1 MKIKKI
7 RNIILV
13 TVVFFVSAFLVH
25 GIFSIAGVFYAN
37 KAYMHEPSGADI
49 TIVDFNQ
56 YGCDL
61 CRIIHPTLIEAMAK
75 DGKVRYIPR
84 IVLSDS
90 DFDSTIVHAV
100 YAAASQ
106 GKFIQMHNAVYNS
119 WPVETLGELMS
130 IAEQLGL
137 DTAQLRSDM
146 DSKKVKQKIQESED
160 YFAAWKLPGV
170 PAFFI
175 DKKIRYMPNRSEMP
189 TVDTWLEKFERV
201 RNL

>member
-13 TVVFFVSAFLVH
+13 AVVLFVSAFLAH
-25 GIFSIAGVFYAN
+25 GIFSITGVFYAN
-37 KAYMHEPSGADI
+37 KAYMHEPPGADI

-61 CRIIHPTLIEAMAK
+61 CRSVHPTLIEAMAK

-90 DFDSTIVHAV
+90 DFDRTIVHAV

-106 GKFIQMHNAVYNS
+106 GKFIQMHNAVYDN
-119 WPVETLGELMS
+119 WPVKTLGELMS
-130 IAEQLGL
+130 IAEQLEL

-146 DSKKVKQKIQESED
+146 DGKKVKRKIQQAED

-175 DKKIRYMPNRSEMP
+175 DKKIRYMPNRSDMP
-189 TVDTWLEKFERV
+189 TVDVWLEKFERV
-201 RNL
+201 RKL